1 MSRSAQRRNLY
12 RYEKIKEKKEKIT
25 IEELTAGFPEEFERY
40 MQYCRSLKFED
51 KPCIS
56 DLRKLFKDLMIQKGY
71 EYDFMYDWVIRKTRP
86 QETLSGGSSQ
96 KEKDNKKKR
105 EKGEKE
111 RPAENEKK
119 E

>member
-1 MSRSAQRRNLY
+1 
-12 RYEKIKEKKEKIT
+12 
-25 IEELTAGFPEEFERY
+25 

-86 QETLSGGSSQ
+86 ETLQNGS
-96 KEKDNKKKR
+96 KDKDRKKR

-111 RPAENEKK
+111 HAEVEKK

>member
-1 MSRSAQRRNLY
+1 
-12 RYEKIKEKKEKIT
+12 
-25 IEELTAGFPEEFERY
+25 

-56 DLRKLFKDLMIQKGY
+56 DLRKLFKDLMVAKGY

-86 QETLSGGSSQ
+86 QEGLQNGS
-96 KEKDNKKKR
+96 KEKERAKKR

-111 RPAENEKK
+111 ENEKK
-119 E
+119 D